1 MFKFL
6 SSAPLHDP
14 TAPPA
19 GASATTEVKCTTCY
33 MCACRCGIRVHL
45 REGENG
51 PEVRYIDGNPDHPI
65 NRGVICAKG
74 SAGIMKQV
82 SPARLTQ
89 PLRRKAGAERGA
101 GEFEPISWDEAL
113 DTLTQRLGH
122 LRTTDPKRFALF
134 TGRDQMQALTGL
146 FARQFGTPNYA
157 AHGGFCS
164 VNMAAGMIY
173 TIGGSFWEFG
183 GPDLDHAKLF
193 VMIGTAEDHHS
204 NPMKIALSK
213 FKRSGGRFISINPIR
228 TGYSAIADEWIPIK
242 PGTDGALFMALMQV
256 LIADDKIDHAFLK
269 RYTNAPQLV
278 VLDEGLREGLFAFDP
293 DPGKG
298 PPGDGRHP
306 HNKLVWDTASG
317 SVKGAYPEGIG
328 DGCDP
333 ALDGHYRL
341 ADGTRVT
348 PSFQLLRD
356 RVAPCTPEWA
366 AAITGIPAE
375 RIRALAH
382 ELGHAAFEQAFE
394 LPIEWT
400 DSWGKVHPT
409 TQARPVA
416 FHAMRGLAAH
426 SNGFQTVRALAV
438 LMSLLGTIDRP
449 GGFRHKAPYPRHI
462 VPNYRAFNDPAMIQP
477 NTPLN
482 AAPLGFPA
490 SPDELAIHPDGT
502 PIRIDHAFSWEH
514 PLSAH
519 GMMHN
524 VITNAVKADP
534 YRIDTLMI
542 FMANMAWNSTMNTM
556 AVREMLNRKATAAD
570 VAVDTPEGEY
580 QIPFIVVC
588 DAFQSEMVAYAD
600 LVLPDTTYL
609 ERHDVMSMLDRP
621 ISEFD
626 GPVDSVRVPVVKPLG
641 QCRPFQEVLIELA
654 GRLKF
659 PAFTTPEG
667 QRKFK
672 DYPDFIVNF
681 QPQPGIGFLMGW
693 RGKNGDEHLR
703 GEPNPNQWDRY
714 AANNCVFQFHM
725 PPEQQYMRNWNQAY
739 LDFAKEKGWRQ
750 RSDPVQLA
758 LYSDT
763 LQSFRLAAQGK
774 TAGRQPPEHLRQRV
788 ATYFDPLPFW
798 YAPLESDCSDLA
810 AYPLNAVTQ
819 RPMAMYHSW
828 DSQNA
833 WLRQIHSHNY
843 LYVNPLTARAAGIN
857 DGGWC
862 WVESR
867 WGRVRCMLRDS
878 EAVEPGTVWTWNA
891 IGKADG
897 AWQLAPGADEA
908 RKGFLLN
915 HLISEELPLPDD
927 DRGGGSGAAPRTI
940 SNSDPITG
948 QAGWYDVRV
957 RIRPAA
963 PDEAEETYPQIAATP
978 AAPGVRGVNAVRGVT
993 EHVLSYFAGR
1003 KSS

>member
-1 MFKFL
+1 MFNFL
-6 SSAPLHDP
+6 SREPLYDPLASPAPTDN
-14 TAPPA
+14 
-19 GASATTEVKCTTCY
+19 TEIKTTTCY

-51 PEVRYIDGNPDHPI
+51 LEVRYIDGNPNHPL
-65 NRGVICAKG
+65 NQGVICAKG
-74 SAGIMKQV
+74 SSGIMKQV
-82 SPARLTQ
+82 SPARITQ
-89 PLRRKAGAERGA
+89 PLLRKAGSERGA
-101 GEFEPISWDEAL
+101 GEFEPISWERAYDM
-113 DTLTQRLGH
+113 LTERLG
-122 LRTTDPKRFALF
+122 RIRATDPKKFALF

-183 GPDLDHAKLF
+183 GPDLERAKLF

-204 NPMKIALSK
+204 NPMKIAISK
-213 FKRSGGRFISINPIR
+213 FKRAGGRFISINPVR

-242 PGTDGALFMALMQV
+242 PGTDGALFMALLHE
-256 LIADDKIDHAFLK
+256 LIASDLVDHAFLK
-269 RYTNAPQLV
+269 RFTNAPQLV
-278 VLDEGLREGLFAFDP
+278 VLDDCDRQGLFAFDP
-293 DPGKG
+293 DPERG
-298 PPGDGRHP
+298 PPGDGRNL
-306 HNKLVWDTASG
+306 HNKLVWDLGDG
-317 SVKGAYPEGIG
+317 SVKNAYPEGIA

-333 ALDGHYRL
+333 ALEGHYTL
-341 ADGTRVT
+341 ADGTRVA
-348 PSFQLLRD
+348 PSFQLLRE
-356 RVAPCTPEWA
+356 RVASCTPEWA
-366 AAITGIPAE
+366 QAITGIDAA
-375 RIRALAH
+375 RIRKLAREMGETALK
-382 ELGHAAFEQAFE
+382 QAFE
-394 LPIEWT
+394 LPIPWT
-400 DSWGKVHPT
+400 DAWGKQHPA

-438 LMSLLGTIDRP
+438 LMSVLGTIDAP

-462 VPNYRAFNDPAMIQP
+462 VPNYRAFNDPGMIQP

-490 SPDELAIHPDGT
+490 NPEELAINPDGS

-519 GMMHN
+519 GLMHN
-524 VITNAVKADP
+524 VITNAVKGDP

-542 FMANMAWNSTMNTM
+542 FMANMAWNSSMNTM
-556 AVREMLNRKATAAD
+556 GVREMLNRKD
-570 VAVDTPEGEY
+570 EKGEHM
-580 QIPFIVVC
+580 IPFLVVC
-588 DAFQSEMVAYAD
+588 DAFQSETVAFAD

-609 ERHDVMSMLDRP
+609 ERHDVMGMLDRP

-626 GPVDSVRVPVVKPLG
+626 GPVDSVRVPVVPPTG
-641 QCRPFQEVLIELA
+641 ECRPFQEVLIELA
-654 GRLKF
+654 SRLKF

-667 QRKFK
+667 GRKFTG
-672 DYPDFIVNF
+672 YPDFVVNF
-681 QPQPGIGFLMGW
+681 ESQPGIGFLMGW
-693 RGKNGDEHLR
+693 RGKDGTEHLR
-703 GEPNPNQWDRY
+703 GAPNPKQWEAY
-714 AANNCVFQFHM
+714 AQNNCVFQYHM
-725 PPEQQYMRNWNQAY
+725 PETMHYMRNWNREY
-739 LDFAKEKGWRQ
+739 LDFAKDKGWRQ
-750 RSDPVQLA
+750 RNDPVQLA

-774 TAGRQPPEHLRQRV
+774 SPGRQSPDALRERID
-788 ATYFDPLPFW
+788 TYFDPLSFW
-798 YAPLESDCSDLA
+798 YPPFEEAATDLE
-810 AYPLNAVTQ
+810 AYPLNALTQ

-843 LYVNPLTARAAGIN
+843 LHVNPLTAQAAGIA

-867 WGRVRCMLRDS
+867 WGKVRCMLRYS
-878 EAVEPGTVWTWNA
+878 EAVEPSTVWTWNA

-897 AWQLAPGADEA
+897 AWQLAPGSDEA

-915 HLISEELPLPDD
+915 HLISEELPFA
-927 DRGGGSGAAPRTI
+927 GTVSGRI

-957 RIRPAA
+957 RIRPAE
-963 PDEAEETYPQIAATP
+963 PGEPEETFPQIASMP
-978 AAPGVRGVNAVRGVT
+978 SAPGVLGKAAS
-993 EHVLSYFAGR
+993 VLTYFAGR
-1003 KSS
+1003 GKK

>member
-6 SSAPLHDP
+6 SSDPIHDP
-14 TAPPA
+14 LAPPLPA
-19 GASATTEVKCTTCY
+19 APTEVKCTTCY

-45 REGENG
+45 RQGENG
-51 PEVRYIDGNPDHPI
+51 PEVRYIDGNPAHPI
-65 NRGVICAKG
+65 NQGVICAKG
-74 SAGIMKQV
+74 SSGIMKQV

-89 PLRRKAGAERGA
+89 PLLRKKGSDRGA
-101 GEFEPISWDEAL
+101 GEFEPISWDLAFEM
-113 DTLTQRLGH
+113 LTERLQKI
-122 LRTTDPKRFALF
+122 RSTDPKKFALF

-183 GPDLDHAKLF
+183 GPDLDHARLF

-213 FKRSGGRFISINPIR
+213 FKRAGGRFISINPVR

-242 PGTDGALFMALMQV
+242 PGTDGALFMALLHE
-256 LIADDKIDHAFLK
+256 LIASDLIDRPFLQ

-278 VLDEGLREGLFAFDP
+278 VLEDGEREGLFAFDP
-293 DPGKG
+293 AAG
-298 PPGDGRHP
+298 PPGDGRNP
-306 HNKLVWDTASG
+306 HNKLVWDLASG
-317 SVKGAYPEGIG
+317 SVKAAYPEGIAE
-328 DGCDP
+328 GCEP
-333 ALDGHYRL
+333 ALEGHYRL
-341 ADGTRVT
+341 ADGTRVA
-348 PSFQLLRD
+348 PSFELLRE
-356 RVAPCTPEWA
+356 RVATCTPEWA
-366 AAITGIPAE
+366 SQITGIPAE
-375 RIRALAH
+375 RIRKLAR
-382 ELGHAAFEQAFE
+382 ELGETALQQAFE
-394 LPIEWT
+394 LPIPWT
-400 DSWGKVHPT
+400 DAWGKQHPT
-409 TQARPVA
+409 TSARPVA

-438 LMSLLGTIDRP
+438 LMSVLGTIDAP

-462 VPNYRAFNDPAMIQP
+462 VPNYRAFNSPEMIKP

-490 SPDELAIHPDGT
+490 SPDELAINPDGS

-519 GMMHN
+519 GLMHN
-524 VITNAVKADP
+524 VITNATKGDP
-534 YRIDTLMI
+534 YRIDTLLI

-556 AVREMLNRKATAAD
+556 AVREMLNAKAED
-570 VAVDTPEGEY
+570 GEFK
-580 QIPFIVVC
+580 IPFLVVC
-588 DAFQSEMVAYAD
+588 DAFQSEMVAFAD

-626 GPVDSVRVPVVKPLG
+626 GPVDSVRVPVLPPTG
-641 QCRPFQEVLIELA
+641 QCKPFQEVLIELA
-654 GRLKF
+654 SRLKF
-659 PAFTTPEG
+659 PAFTTAEG
-667 QRKFK
+667 GRKFTG
-672 DYPDFIVNF
+672 YPDFVVKF
-681 QPQPGIGFLMGW
+681 EPQPGIGFLMGW
-693 RGKNGDEHLR
+693 RGEHGDKHLR
-703 GEPNPNQWDRY
+703 GAPNPKQWEMY
-714 AANNCVFQFHM
+714 EKNNCVFQYHLPKDM
-725 PPEQQYMRNWNQAY
+725 QYMRNWNRGY
-739 LDFAKEKGWRQ
+739 LDFAKEHGWRQ
-750 RSDPVQLA
+750 RNDPVQLA

-774 TAGRQPPEHLRQRV
+774 TPGRQPPEHLRERI

-798 YAPLESDCSDLA
+798 YPPLEYAATDEA
-810 AYPLNAVTQ
+810 AYPLNAITQ

-843 LYVNPLTARAAGIN
+843 LQVNPLTAQAAGIA

-862 WVESR
+862 WVESQ
-867 WGRVRCMLRDS
+867 WGKLRCMLRYS

-897 AWQLAPGADEA
+897 AWQLAPGADES

-915 HLISEELPLPDD
+915 HLISEELPL
-927 DRGGGSGAAPRTI
+927 RGPGGAAGTI

-963 PDEAEETYPQIAATP
+963 PEEPAETFPQVKATP
-978 AAPGVRGVNAVRGVT
+978 APPGVRGTTSR
-993 EHVLSYFAGR
+993 VLTYFAGR
-1003 KSS
+1003 KTS

>member
-1 MFKFL
+1 MFSFL
-6 SSAPLHDP
+6 SREPVHDPLSAPTP
-14 TAPPA
+14 TAD
-19 GASATTEVKCTTCY
+19 TDVKTTTCY

-45 REGENG
+45 REGEKG
-51 PEVRYIDGNPDHPI
+51 PEVRYIDGNPNHPL
-65 NRGVICAKG
+65 NQGVICAKG
-74 SAGIMKQV
+74 SSGIMKQV
-82 SPARLTQ
+82 SPARITQ
-89 PLRRKAGAERGA
+89 PLLRKAGSERGA
-101 GEFEPISWDEAL
+101 GEFEPISWERAYDM
-113 DTLTQRLGH
+113 LTERLGKI
-122 LRTTDPKRFALF
+122 RATDPKKFALF

-183 GPDLDHAKLF
+183 GPDLERAKLF

-204 NPMKIALSK
+204 NPMKIAISK
-213 FKRSGGRFISINPIR
+213 FKRAGGRFISINPVR

-242 PGTDGALFMALMQV
+242 PGTDGALFMALLHE
-256 LIADDKIDHAFLK
+256 LIASELVDHAFLK
-269 RYTNAPQLV
+269 RFTNAPQLV
-278 VLDEGLREGLFAFDP
+278 VLDDCEREGLFAFDP
-293 DPGKG
+293 ERG
-298 PPGDGRHP
+298 PPGDGRNP
-306 HNKLVWDTASG
+306 HNKLVWDKTSG
-317 SVKGAYPEGIG
+317 SVKPAYPEGIE

-333 ALDGHYRL
+333 ALEGHYTL
-341 ADGTRVT
+341 ADGTRVA
-348 PSFQLLRD
+348 PSFELLRE
-356 RVAPCTPEWA
+356 RVASCTPEWA
-366 AAITGIPAE
+366 QAITGIDAA
-375 RIRALAH
+375 RIRKLAREMGETALK
-382 ELGHAAFEQAFE
+382 QAFE
-394 LPIEWT
+394 LPIPWT
-400 DSWGKVHPT
+400 DAWGKQHPT

-438 LMSLLGTIDRP
+438 LMSVLGTIDAP

-462 VPNYRAFNDPAMIQP
+462 VPNYRAFNDPGMIQP

-490 SPDELAIHPDGT
+490 SPEELAINPDGS

-519 GMMHN
+519 GLMHN
-524 VITNAVKADP
+524 VITNAVKGDP
-534 YRIDTLMI
+534 YRIDTLLI
-542 FMANMAWNSTMNTM
+542 FMANMAWNSSMNTM
-556 AVREMLNRKATAAD
+556 GVREMLNRKD
-570 VAVDTPEGEY
+570 EKGEHM
-580 QIPFIVVC
+580 IPFLVVC
-588 DAFQSEMVAYAD
+588 DAFQSETVAFAD

-609 ERHDVMSMLDRP
+609 ERHDVMGMLDRP

-626 GPVDSVRVPVVKPLG
+626 GPVDSVRVPVVPPTG
-641 QCRPFQEVLIELA
+641 ECRPFQEVLIELA
-654 GRLKF
+654 SRLKF

-667 QRKFK
+667 GRKFTG
-672 DYPDFIVNF
+672 YPDFVVNF
-681 QPQPGIGFLMGW
+681 EPQPGIGFLMGW
-693 RGKNGDEHLR
+693 RGKDGTEHLR
-703 GEPNPNQWDRY
+703 GAPNPKQWEAY
-714 AANNCVFQFHM
+714 AENNCVFQYHM
-725 PPEQQYMRNWNQAY
+725 PETMHYMRNWNREY
-739 LDFAKEKGWRQ
+739 LDFAKDKGWRQ
-750 RSDPVQLA
+750 RNDPVQLA

-774 TAGRQPPEHLRQRV
+774 STGRQPPDALRERID
-788 ATYFDPLPFW
+788 TYFDPLPFW
-798 YAPLESDCSDLA
+798 YAPLEEAATDLE
-810 AYPLNAVTQ
+810 AYPLNALTQ

-843 LYVNPLTARAAGIN
+843 LHVNPLTAQAAGIA

-867 WGRVRCMLRDS
+867 WGQVRCMLRYS

-915 HLISEELPLPDD
+915 HLISEELPFE
-927 DRGGGSGAAPRTI
+927 GTASGRI

-957 RIRPAA
+957 RIRPAE
-963 PDEAEETYPQIAATP
+963 PGEPEESFPQVASMP
-978 AAPGVRGVNAVRGVT
+978 SAPGVLGKAAS
-993 EHVLSYFAGR
+993 VLTYFAGR
-1003 KSS
+1003 GRK

>member
-6 SSAPLHDP
+6 SSEPLHQPLDAP
-14 TAPPA
+14 TPVDE
-19 GASATTEVKCTTCY
+19 TTIKCTTCY

-45 REGENG
+45 REGEDG
-51 PEVRYIDGNPDHPI
+51 PEVRYIDGNPNHPL
-65 NRGVICAKG
+65 NQGVICAKG
-74 SAGIMKQV
+74 ASGIMKQK

-89 PLRRKAGAERGA
+89 PLLRKAGSERGA
-101 GEFEPISWDEAL
+101 SEFEAISWERAYDI
-113 DTLTQRLGH
+113 LTTRLAH
-122 LRTTDPKRFALF
+122 IRATDPKKFALF

-173 TIGGSFWEFG
+173 SIGGSFWEFG
-183 GPDLDHAKLF
+183 GPDLERAKVF

-204 NPMKIALSK
+204 NPMKIAISK
-213 FKRSGGRFISINPIR
+213 FKRDGGRFISINPVR

-242 PGTDGALFMALMQV
+242 PGTDGALLMALLHE
-256 LIADDKIDHAFLK
+256 LIRTDTLDHAFLK
-269 RYTNAPQLV
+269 RFTNAPQLV
-278 VLDEGLREGLFAFDP
+278 VLDAGAREGLFAFDP
-293 DPGKG
+293 NPEKG
-298 PPGDGRHP
+298 PPGDGRNP
-306 HNKLVWDTASG
+306 HNKLVFDKASG
-317 SVKGAYPEGIG
+317 QVLNAYPEGIA

-333 ALDGHYRL
+333 ALEGNYTL
-341 ADGTRVT
+341 ADGTRVA
-348 PSFQLLRD
+348 PAFQLLRE
-356 RVAPCTPEWA
+356 RVASCTPQWA
-366 AAITGIPAE
+366 AAITGIATE
-375 RIRALAH
+375 RIVALAQ
-382 ELGHAAFEQAFE
+382 EMGHAALQQAFE
-394 LPIEWT
+394 LPIPWT
-400 DSWGKVHPT
+400 DAWGKLHPT
-409 TQARPVA
+409 TQARPLA

-438 LMSLLGTIDRP
+438 LMSVLGTIDAP

-462 VPNYRAFNDPAMIQP
+462 VPNYRAFNSPEMIQP

-490 SPDELAIHPDGT
+490 NPDELAINPDGS

-519 GMMHN
+519 GLMHN
-524 VITNAVKADP
+524 VITNATRGDP
-534 YRIDTLMI
+534 YRIDTLMM
-542 FMANMAWNSTMNTM
+542 FMANMAWNSTMNIM
-556 AVREMLNRKATAAD
+556 AIRAMLNRKD
-570 VAVDTPEGEY
+570 DTGEFM
-580 QIPFIVVC
+580 IPFVVVC
-588 DAFQSEMVAYAD
+588 DAFQSETVAFAD

-609 ERHDVMSMLDRP
+609 ERHDVMGMLDRP

-626 GPVDSVRVPVVKPLG
+626 GPVDSVRIPVVKPLG
-641 QCRPFQEVLIELA
+641 ECKPFQEVLIELA

-667 QRKFK
+667 ARKFSG
-672 DYPDFIVNF
+672 YPDFIVNF

-703 GEPNPNQWDRY
+703 GEPNPKQWEAY
-714 AANNCVFQFHM
+714 EQNNCVFQYHM
-725 PPEQQYMRNWNQAY
+725 PESMHFMRNWNREY

-750 RSDPVQLA
+750 KNDPVQLA
-758 LYSDT
+758 IYSDT
-763 LQSFRLAAQGK
+763 LQAFRLAAQGK
-774 TAGRQPPEHLRQRV
+774 TEGRQPPDHLRARID
-788 ATYFDPLPFW
+788 TYFDPLPFW
-798 YAPLESDCSDLA
+798 YAPLEDAATDLGS
-810 AYPLNAVTQ
+810 YPLNAITQ

-843 LYVNPLTARAAGIN
+843 LNVNPRTALAAGIA
-857 DGGWC
+857 DGGWA
-862 WVESR
+862 WVESQ
-867 WGRVRCMLRDS
+867 WGQVRCMVRHS

-897 AWQLAPGADEA
+897 AWQLAPGSDEA

-915 HLISEELPLPDD
+915 HLISEELPM
-927 DRGGGSGAAPRTI
+927 RGTPSGTV

-963 PDEAEETYPQIAATP
+963 PDEAGETFPQMDSMP
-978 AAPGVRGVNAVRGVT
+978 AVPGVVGKAVQ
-993 EHVLSYFAGR
+993 VLRYFAGGK
-1003 KSS
+1003 KS

>member
-1 MFKFL
+1 MKHSVFRLF
-6 SSAPLHDP
+6 SHEPLHDP
-14 TAPPA
+14 LAAPVP
-19 GASATTEVKCTTCY
+19 GATVEVKTTTCY

-45 REGENG
+45 RDGEL
-51 PEVRYIDGNPDHPI
+51 RYIDGNPNHPI
-65 NRGVICAKG
+65 NKGVICAKG
-74 SAGIMKQV
+74 ASGIMKQT
-82 SPARLTQ
+82 SPARLTR
-89 PLRRKAGAERGA
+89 PLLRKAGSERGA
-101 GEFEPISWDEAL
+101 GEFEPISWERAFEIL
-113 DTLTQRLGH
+113 ETRLAKI
-122 LRTTDPKRFALF
+122 RASDPKRFALF
-134 TGRDQMQALTGL
+134 TGRDQMQALTSM

-204 NPMKIALSK
+204 NPLKIAIAK
-213 FKRSGGRFISINPIR
+213 FKRGGGRFISINPVR

-242 PGTDGALFMALMQV
+242 PGTDGALFMALLHE
-256 LIADDKIDHAFLK
+256 LIASDLIDHAFLK

-278 VLDEGLREGLFAFDP
+278 VLDPGEREGMFAHDP
-293 DPGKG
+293 DPAKG
-298 PPGDGRHP
+298 PPGDGREP
-306 HNKLVWDTASG
+306 HNKLVFDSASATI
-317 SVKGAYPEGIG
+317 KAAYPEGIA

-333 ALDGHYRL
+333 ALEGRYRL
-341 ADGTRVT
+341 ADGTNVA

-356 RVAPCTPEWA
+356 RVQPCTPEWA
-366 AAITGIPAE
+366 SAITGIAPE
-375 RIRALAH
+375 RIRKLAR
-382 ELGHAAFEQAFE
+382 ELGTTALQQAFE
-394 LPIEWT
+394 LPIAWT
-400 DSWGKVHPT
+400 DAWGKEHAT

-438 LMSLLGTIDRP
+438 LMSVLGTIDRP

-462 VPNYRAFNDPAMIQP
+462 VPNFRAFNSPDMIKP

-490 SPDELAIHPDGT
+490 SPDELAIQSDGT
-502 PIRIDHAFSWEH
+502 PMRIDHAFSWQH

-519 GMMHN
+519 GLMHT
-524 VITNAVKADP
+524 VITNATRGDP
-534 YRIDTLMI
+534 YRLDTLLI
-542 FMANMAWNSTMNTM
+542 FMSNMAWNSTMNTV
-556 AVREMLNRKATAAD
+556 AVREMLNRRNAD
-570 VAVDTPEGEY
+570 GEHE
-580 QIPFIVVC
+580 IPFLIVC
-588 DAFQSEMVAYAD
+588 DAFQSETVAFAD

-626 GPVDSVRVPVVKPLG
+626 GPADSVRVPVIAPTGECK
-641 QCRPFQEVLIELA
+641 PFQEVLVELA
-654 GRLKF
+654 SRLKL
-659 PAFTTPEG
+659 PAFTTAEG
-667 QRKFK
+667 ARKFK
-672 DYPDFIVNF
+672 DYPDFVVNYEA
-681 QPQPGIGFLMGW
+681 QPGIGFLMGW
-693 RGKNGDEHLR
+693 RGKDGDQHLR
-703 GEPNPNQWDRY
+703 GAPNPKQWEMY
-714 AANNCVFQFHM
+714 ANNDCVFHY
-725 PPEQQYMRNWNQAY
+725 PLPETMHYMRNWNRAY
-739 LDFAKEKGWRQ
+739 LDFAKDKGWRQ
-750 RSDPVQLA
+750 KNDVVQLA

-763 LQSFRLAAQGK
+763 LQTFRLAAQGK
-774 TAGRQPPEHLRQRV
+774 TAGRQPPAHLRERI

-798 YAPLESDCSDLA
+798 YPPLEDAAVDLA
-810 AYPLNAVTQ
+810 RFPLNAITQ
-819 RPMAMYHSW
+819 RPMAMYHAW

-843 LYVNPLTARAAGIN
+843 LHVNPRTAEAAGIA

-862 WVESR
+862 WVESE
-867 WGRVRCMLRDS
+867 WGQVRCMVRYS

-915 HLISEELPLPDD
+915 HLISDELPF
-927 DRGGGSGAAPRTI
+927 GAAGTI

-957 RIRPAA
+957 RIRPAGA
-963 PDEAEETYPQIAATP
+963 DEAEATAPGFAATP
-978 AAPGVRGVNAVRGVT
+978 AVPGVFGARVA
-993 EHVLSYFAGR
+993 
-1003 KSS
+1003 

>member
-1 MFKFL
+1 LFKFL
-6 SSAPLHDP
+6 SSEPIHDP
-14 TAPPA
+14 LGPPA
-19 GASATTEVKCTTCY
+19 ASDATQVKTTTCY

-45 REGENG
+45 RDGEHG
-51 PEVRYIDGNPDHPI
+51 PEVRYIDGNPDHPL

-74 SAGIMKQV
+74 SSGIMKQR

-89 PLRRKAGAERGA
+89 PLLRKPGSERGA
-101 GEFEPISWDEAL
+101 GEFETISWERAFDI
-113 DTLTQRLGH
+113 LTERLAH
-122 LRTTDPKRFALF
+122 LRATDPKKFALF

-193 VMIGTAEDHHS
+193 VMLGTAEDHHS
-204 NPMKIALSK
+204 NPLKIAISK
-213 FKRSGGRFISINPIR
+213 FKRGGGRFISINPVR

-242 PGTDGALFMALMQV
+242 PGTDGALLMALLHE
-256 LIADDKIDHAFLK
+256 LIASDLIDHAFLK
-269 RYTNAPQLV
+269 RFTNAPQLV
-278 VLDEGLREGLFAFDP
+278 VLDEGEREGLFAFDP
-293 DPGKG
+293 ERG

-306 HNKLVWDTASG
+306 HNKLVWDKSDG
-317 SVKGAYPEGIG
+317 RVKPAYPEGIA

-333 ALDGHYRL
+333 ALEGHYTL
-341 ADGTRVT
+341 ADGTRVA
-348 PSFQLLRD
+348 PSFQLLRE
-356 RVAPCTPEWA
+356 RVASCTPEWA
-366 AAITGIPAE
+366 QAITGIPAA
-375 RIRALAH
+375 RIRQLAREMGETALQ
-382 ELGHAAFEQAFE
+382 QAFE
-394 LPIEWT
+394 LPIAWT
-400 DSWGKVHPT
+400 DAWGQHHPT

-438 LMSLLGTIDRP
+438 LMSVLGTIDRP

-462 VPNYRAFNDPAMIQP
+462 VPNYRAFNSPEMVQP

-490 SPDELAIHPDGT
+490 SPEELAIHADGS
-502 PIRIDHAFSWEH
+502 PMRIDHAFSWEH

-519 GMMHN
+519 GLMHN
-524 VITNAVKADP
+524 VITNAVRGDP
-534 YRIDTLMI
+534 YRIDTLLI
-542 FMANMAWNSTMNTM
+542 FMANMAWNSSMNTT
-556 AVREMLNRKATAAD
+556 AVREMLNRRD
-570 VAVDTPEGEY
+570 EQGEY
-580 QIPFIVVC
+580 LIPFLVVC
-588 DAFQSEMVAYAD
+588 DAFQSETVAFAD

-626 GPVDSVRVPVVKPLG
+626 GPVDSVRVPVVPPLG
-641 QCRPFQEVLIELA
+641 ECKPFQEVLVELA
-654 GRLKF
+654 SRLKL
-659 PAFTTPEG
+659 PAFTTAEG
-667 QRKFK
+667 ARKFK

-681 QPQPGIGFLMGW
+681 ESAPGVGFLMGW
-693 RGKNGDEHLR
+693 RGRDGTEHLR
-703 GEPNPNQWDRY
+703 GAPNPKQWEMY
-714 AANNCVFQFHM
+714 AKNNCVFQYHM
-725 PPEQQYMRNWNQAY
+725 PESTQYMRNWNREY
-739 LDFAKEKGWRQ
+739 LDFAKDKGWRQ
-750 RSDPVQLA
+750 RNDPVQLA

-774 TAGRQPPEHLRQRV
+774 SAGRQPPDELRERI

-798 YAPLESDCSDLA
+798 YPPLEEGATDLA
-810 AYPLNAVTQ
+810 AYPLNAITQ

-843 LYVNPLTARAAGIN
+843 LHVNPATARAAGIA

-862 WVESR
+862 WVESQ
-867 WGRVRCMLRDS
+867 WGRVRCMLRYS

-897 AWQLAPGADEA
+897 AWRLAPGADEA

-915 HLISEELPLPDD
+915 HLIAEELPFA
-927 DRGGGSGAAPRTI
+927 GAHGATTI
-940 SNSDPITG
+940 SNSDPVTG

-957 RIRPAA
+957 RLRPAEPA
-963 PDEAEETYPQIAATP
+963 EAGESFPQFASMP
-978 AAPGVRGVNAVRGVT
+978 AAPGALGHARGVLA
-993 EHVLSYFAGR
+993 YFAGR
-1003 KSS
+1003 KK

>member
-1 MFKFL
+1 M
-6 SSAPLHDP
+6 SAAPLHDP
-14 TAPPA
+14 
-19 GASATTEVKCTTCY
+19 SAAVLTESVTETRNTTCY

-45 REGENG
+45 RNG
-51 PEVRYIDGNPDHPI
+51 EVRYIEGNPDHPL
-65 NRGVICAKG
+65 NQGVICAKG
-74 SAGIMKQV
+74 SSGIMKQY

-89 PLRRKAGAERGA
+89 PLRRKPGTERGA
-101 GEFEPISWDEAL
+101 GEFEEIEWEEAFSL
-113 DTLTQRLGH
+113 LEERLGNI
-122 LRTTDPKRFALF
+122 RATDPKKFALF

-183 GPDLDHAKLF
+183 GPDLERAKLF
-193 VMIGTAEDHHS
+193 VMLGTAEDHNS
-204 NPMKIALSK
+204 NPMKIAISK
-213 FKRSGGRFISINPIR
+213 FKRDGGRFISINPVR

-242 PGTDGALFMALMQV
+242 PGTDGALLMALLHE
-256 LIADDKIDHAFLK
+256 LIRTDLIDHAFLK

-278 VLDEGLREGLFAFDP
+278 VLDDGPRQGLFAFDP
-293 DPGKG
+293 DPAKG
-298 PPGDGRHP
+298 PPGDGREP
-306 HNKLVWDTASG
+306 HNKLVWDLASG
-317 SVKGAYPEGIG
+317 TIKAAYPEGIAE
-328 DGCDP
+328 GCDP
-333 ALDGHYRL
+333 ALQGHYTL
-341 ADGTRVT
+341 ADGTRVA
-348 PSFQLLRD
+348 PSFQLLRE
-356 RVAPCTPEWA
+356 RAESCTPEWA
-366 AAITGIPAE
+366 EAITGIPAA
-375 RIRALAH
+375 RIRKLAH
-382 ELGHAAFEQAFE
+382 ELGDTALKQAFE

-400 DSWGKVHPT
+400 DAWGQVHPT

-438 LMSLLGTIDRP
+438 LMSVLGTIDAP

-462 VPNYRAFNDPAMIQP
+462 VPNYRAFNTPEVIQP
-477 NTPLN
+477 NTPLS

-490 SPDELAIHPDGT
+490 SPDELAINADGS

-519 GMMHN
+519 GLMHN
-524 VITNAVKADP
+524 VIGNAVKGDP
-534 YRIDTLMI
+534 YRIDTLLI
-542 FMANMAWNSTMNTM
+542 FMANMAWNSSMNTM
-556 AVREMLNRKATAAD
+556 VVREMLNRKDAD
-570 VAVDTPEGEY
+570 GEY
-580 QIPFIVVC
+580 MIPFLVVC
-588 DAFQSEMVAYAD
+588 DAFQSETVAFAD

-626 GPVDSVRVPVVKPLG
+626 GPVDSVRIPVVPPSGECK
-641 QCRPFQEVLIELA
+641 PFQEVLIELA
-654 GRLKF
+654 SRLGF
-659 PAFTTPEG
+659 PAFTKPDG
-667 QRKFK
+667 SRKFSG
-672 DYPDFIVNF
+672 YPDFVVNF
-681 QPQPGIGFLMGW
+681 EPQPGIGFLMGW
-693 RGKNGDEHLR
+693 RGKDGTEHLR
-703 GEPNPNQWDRY
+703 GAPNPKQWEMY
-714 AANNCVFQFHM
+714 AKNDCVFQYHM
-725 PPEQQYMRNWNQAY
+725 PENMHYMRNWNREY
-739 LDFAKEKGWRQ
+739 LDFAKAKGWRQ
-750 RSDPVQLA
+750 KNDPIQLA

-774 TAGRQPPEHLRQRV
+774 SAGRQPPEHLRERIS
-788 ATYFDPLPFW
+788 TYFDPLPFW
-798 YAPLESDCSDLA
+798 YAPLEEAATDLQ
-810 AYPLNAVTQ
+810 AYPLNAITQ

-843 LYVNPLTARAAGIN
+843 LQVNPLTAAAAGIA

-862 WVESR
+862 WVESQ
-867 WGRVRCMLRDS
+867 WGQVRCMVRYS

-915 HLISEELPLPDD
+915 HLITETLPLAGEAA
-927 DRGGGSGAAPRTI
+927 GGRAI

-957 RIRPAA
+957 RIRPAG
-963 PDEAEETYPQIAATP
+963 PEVDEQTLPQIAATP
-978 AAPGVRGVNAVRGVT
+978 PVPGVRGKAERIVN
-993 EHVLSYFAGR
+993 YFAGR
-1003 KSS
+1003 KAS